1 VLSRAGVGS
10 GRDLVLSWQLAVST
24 LFRGWTEGDPDLPSH
39 YPEGVFR
46 RRTATEAAPT
56 EAAEPTDF
64 VEKAEGKGRPTPKR
78 REAEAARK
86 ARVSAPKD
94 RREAMR
100 LQRDK
105 SRQERLKV
113 QQAMQTGDE
122 RYLPA
127 RDKGPVR
134 KFARDYVDARRTL
147 AEFLLPFFLVILVLM
162 MLPPNVPFV
171 RDVSLFLWLAAII
184 IVPIDLVF
192 LAFRFR
198 KELKERFPNES
209 HRGAT
214 AYAIM
219 RSTQIRRLRLPKP
232 QVKPGEKV

>member
-1 VLSRAGVGS
+1 
-10 GRDLVLSWQLAVST
+10 LAVST
-24 LFRGWTEGDPDLPSH
+24 LFRRWTEGDPDLPSH
-39 YPEGVFR
+39 YPEHVFR
-46 RRTATEAAPT
+46 RRTAPEAAPT
-56 EAAEPTDF
+56 EATETAEK
-64 VEKAEGKGRPTPKR
+64 VEGKGRPTPKR

-86 ARVSAPKD
+86 ARVTAPKD

-100 LQRDK
+100 QQRDK
-105 SRQERLKV
+105 ARTERAKV

-134 KFARDYVDARRTL
+134 RFARDYVDARRTL

-162 MLPPNVPFV
+162 MFPPSMPIV
-171 RDVSLFLWLAAII
+171 REISLFLWLAAIV
-184 IVPIDLVF
+184 IVPIDLIF
-192 LAFRFR
+192 LGFRFR
-198 KELKERFPNES
+198 KELKLRFPDES

-232 QVKPGEKV
+232 QVKPGDKV

>member
-1 VLSRAGVGS
+1 M
-10 GRDLVLSWQLAVST
+10 
-24 LFRGWTEGDPDLPSH
+24 
-39 YPEGVFR
+39 FR

-56 EAAEPTDF
+56 DASADSAE
-64 VEKAEGKGRPTPKR
+64 KLEGKGRPTPKR
-78 REAEAARK
+78 RDAEQARK
-86 ARVSAPKD
+86 ARVAAPKD
-94 RREAMR
+94 RREA
-100 LQRDK
+100 LKVQRDK
-105 SRQERLKV
+105 SRGERLKV

-127 RDKGPVR
+127 RDKGPIR

-162 MLPPNVPFV
+162 MVQNAIA
-171 RDVSLFLWLAAII
+171 RQISLFLWLAAII

-192 LAFRFR
+192 LGFRFR
-198 KELKERFPNES
+198 RELKRRFPEES

-232 QVKPGEKV
+232 QVKVGETV

>member
-1 VLSRAGVGS
+1 M
-10 GRDLVLSWQLAVST
+10 ST
-24 LFRGWTEGDPDLPSH
+24 LFRGRTEGDPDLPSH
-39 YPEGVFR
+39 YPELVFR

-56 EAAEPTDF
+56 EPVAPDERLD
-64 VEKAEGKGRPTPKR
+64 GKGRPTPKR

-86 ARVSAPKD
+86 ARVTAPKD
-94 RREAMR
+94 RREA
-100 LQRDK
+100 LKQQRDK
-105 SRQERLKV
+105 SRVERAKV

-134 KFARDYVDARRTL
+134 RFARDYVDARRTL

-162 MLPPNVPFV
+162 MFPPTVPLV
-171 RDVSLFLWLAAII
+171 REISLFLWLAAII
-184 IVPIDLVF
+184 IVPIDLIF
-192 LAFRFR
+192 LGFRFR
-198 KELKERFPNES
+198 KELKTRFADDS
-209 HRGAT
+209 HRGVM

-232 QVKPGEKV
+232 QVKPGDKV